1 MPSPDRYPKFRSITA
16 NLSVEPGDYEE
27 VMQDVMVDKTGR
39 YTIVSQPK
47 RYWDVKDGSVH
58 VTLDVI
64 DNGPT

>member
-1 MPSPDRYPKFRSITA
+1 MPRSDTYPQFRTITA
-16 NLSVEPGDYEE
+16 NLSVNPDDYEE
-27 VMQDVMVDKTGR
+27 VMQDVMVDRSGR

-58 VTLDVI
+58 VTMDVI